1 MASSDSPT
9 RLWHRQIH
17 PHGSC
22 YGIRFTHTAH
32 AMTSSDSPKRLWH
45 HQIHPHGYN
54 IIRFTHTAVV
64 SSDSPTRLWHRQVH
78 PRSCGIVRFTHTA
91 SASSDSPTRPA
102 HRQIHPH
109 GSGYGIIRYTNTT
122 QVFAEDGWGILMAFR
137 DRSAQQNGL
146 PGGWC
151 ARGVARIS
159 RLLHGGLV

>member
-22 YGIRFTHTAH
+22 YGIIRFTHTAM
-32 AMTSSDSPKRLWH
+32 ASSDSPSRLWH
-45 HQIHPHGYN
+45 HQINPHGCDV
-54 IIRFTHTAVV
+54 RFTHTAV
-64 SSDSPTRLWHRQVH
+64 
-78 PRSCGIVRFTHTA
+78 
-91 SASSDSPTRPA
+91 ASSDSPTRPA
-102 HRQIHPH
+102 HHQIHPH

-137 DRSAQQNGL
+137 HRSAQRNGL

-159 RLLHGGLV
+159 LLLHGGPV

>member
-9 RLWHRQIH
+9 RLMLWHL
-17 PHGSC
+17 
-22 YGIRFTHTAH
+22 IRFTHTAH
-32 AMTSSDSPKRLWH
+32 DMASSDSPTRLMIWHLIRFTHTAHDMASSDSPTRLMIWH
-45 HQIHPHGYN
+45 HQIHPHGSGY
-54 IIRFTHTAVV
+54 
-64 SSDSPTRLWHRQVH
+64 
-78 PRSCGIVRFTHTA
+78 GIVRFTHTA